1 MTNKPFML
9 TIALLAFMTLSC
21 GTLMGGDTAEPT
33 ERVRIDPLAET
44 QPTDPA
50 AEAPAETTDEESA
63 SLPEQ
68 LPADYS
74 LSKGLANLSAY
85 QAHLLINQ
93 ADGAMEF
100 LYETT
105 SQPPAEHIE
114 VTTNGIAIDKMGQ
127 TGSMELYRVDNISY
141 LQLEV
146 GNPWISFS
154 QESPGFF
161 VPGFF
166 IVENVVTPFP
176 ATIERSSDPEII
188 NGVSAYRYNF
198 SDQPLNGVTA
208 QGNIWVAEPGRY
220 VVKIEASSPDGA
232 FNLDYQLSQIN
243 EDIAITLPEEAKN
256 ATSMDMPTPD
266 SAVDDATNPTPE
278 PPPAPDATTGEGDEA
293 TDETTNEATNEATD
307 QTADEAAAEP
317 TVPANQSGLPV
328 VSDAEIVES
337 SATDVTYLTSFDT
350 IYIADFYYNE
360 LRRHRWIA
368 DETFTPT
375 VTDNEL
381 VAQFVKAADAPGVL
395 TLEGEQLADG
405 RIQVTLSV
413 TGE

>member
-1 MTNKPFML
+1 MTNKSFFL
-9 TIALLAFMTLSC
+9 TITLLTFVTLSC
-21 GTLMGGDTAEPT
+21 GSLIGGDTAEPT

-44 QPTDPA
+44 QQPADPA
-50 AEAPAETTDEESA
+50 AELPAETADEEAA

-74 LSKGLANLSAY
+74 FRKGLANLSAY
-85 QAHLLINQ
+85 QAHLLITQ
-93 ADGAMEF
+93 ADGSMEV

-105 SQPPAEHIE
+105 SQPPAEHVE

-127 TGSMELYRVDNISY
+127 TGSMVLYRIDNTGY
-141 LQLEV
+141 LQLAT

-166 IVENVVTPFP
+166 IIENVLTPFP
-176 ATIERSSDPEII
+176 ATIERSSAPEII

-198 SDQPLNGVTA
+198 SDQPLNGMTA
-208 QGNIWVAEPGRY
+208 QGNIWVAEQGRY
-220 VVKIEASSPDGA
+220 VVKIEASSPDGT

-243 EDIAITLPEEAKN
+243 EDIAITLPEEARN
-256 ATSMDMPTPD
+256 ATSMDLSAPD
-266 SAVDDATNPTPE
+266 SAVDEAITPTPE
-278 PPPAPDATTGEGDEA
+278 PPPAPDTPGEGDEA
-293 TDETTNEATNEATD
+293 INETTDET
-307 QTADEAAAEP
+307 ADETTDGAAAEP
-317 TVPANQSGLPV
+317 TVPANQSGLPL

-337 SATDVTYLTSFDT
+337 SATDVTYLTSFDM

-360 LRRHRWIA
+360 LRRFRWIA

-375 VTDNEL
+375 VTDNTL
-381 VAQFVKAADAPGVL
+381 LAQFVKAADAPGLL
-395 TLEGEQLADG
+395 TLEGEKQADG
-405 RIQVTLSV
+405 RVQVTLTV